1 MKDYILSF
9 PDTLK
14 GAEGIVMIML
24 IMVFV
29 SAMITMII
37 TKMIRIRMIYDYDVM
52 MIIRMRMIG

>member
-1 MKDYILSF
+1 
-9 PDTLK
+9 
-14 GAEGIVMIML
+14 ML

-52 MIIRMRMIG
+52 IIRMRMIRIVIVIMITTAPIMIKTTE